1 MRESILVKILISH
14 LTALIKNHW
23 WAFGFEEVFRK
34 FIEGEILEK
43 QGWRVFFVSRKIPQL
58 TVDYLMDQI
67 ANAEEKEGEQRIIF
81 PSTSKIKG
89 EKI

>member
-1 MRESILVKILISH
+1 LKYPDKFINKKLLKHHHANLRESILVKILISH

-67 ANAEEKEGEQRIIF
+67 AN
-81 PSTSKIKG
+81 
-89 EKI
+89 